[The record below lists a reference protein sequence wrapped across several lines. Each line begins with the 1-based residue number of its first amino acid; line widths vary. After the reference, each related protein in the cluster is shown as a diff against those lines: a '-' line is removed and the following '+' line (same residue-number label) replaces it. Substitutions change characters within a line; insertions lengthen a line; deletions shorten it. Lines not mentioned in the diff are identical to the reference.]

1 MILRR
6 FNFNK
11 INIITFLDLQ
21 NVFTRTNEWE
31 YMYLSDGSKKMAY
44 QYKQL
49 AIGGITIE
57 F

>member
-21 NVFTRTNEWE
+21 NVFNRSNEWE
-31 YMYLSDGSKKMAY
+31 YMYLPDGSKEMAF

-49 AIGGITIE
+49 PIGGITIE